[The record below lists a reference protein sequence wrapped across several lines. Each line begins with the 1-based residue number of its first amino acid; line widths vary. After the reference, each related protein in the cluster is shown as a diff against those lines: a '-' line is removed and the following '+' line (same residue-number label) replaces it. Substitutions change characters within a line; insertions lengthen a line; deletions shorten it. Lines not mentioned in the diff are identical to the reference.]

1 MYVRLKCNELFSKV
15 DVHFDNQV
23 LRLTS
28 KNCEAKHLL
37 ENVFQNET
45 IVKPDKFK
53 KIQNVH
59 QFFACVLRYDGQCQ
73 GKKLQILTYIFQNI
87 FNFLKMNFFQE
98 RIIEDFESIPVPEE
112 TKFHIE
118 IKECPFKYE
127 FLRRPSLIFPSDKCF
142 IQKEY
147 NKTCHENYIQVHKS

>member
-73 GKKLQILTYIFQNI
+73 GKKLQILTYFKIFLILNEL
-87 FNFLKMNFFQE
+87 FFKNELLKILKVSLYRKKPSFTLKLKSVRLNMNF
-98 RIIEDFESIPVPEE
+98 
-112 TKFHIE
+112 
-118 IKECPFKYE
+118 
-127 FLRRPSLIFPSDKCF
+127 
-142 IQKEY
+142 
-147 NKTCHENYIQVHKS
+147 